1 MSIGREIEDIARDLI
16 KHQHDH
22 PPVRDLNREFDRK
35 LTLTDRIASD
45 FARLVGSWV
54 FVLAQLGLMLLWV
67 LLNAIGVL
75 RHWDPY
81 PFMFL
86 NFIFSLEAA
95 IWVSVVLMSL
105 NSLADRDRLRAQNE
119 YELNVK
125 AEEELK
131 ALMNHLMHQDEIL
144 LQIVN
149 RLDRGDR
156 EMKRLARRLEQ
167 ALEPSSEA
175 TRPQPPQHAPPQP
188 PPALAGSPPPTPAPS
203 PAQPE
208 RPLGLPRIP

>member
-22 PPVRDLNREFDRK
+22 PPVRDLNRETERR
-35 LTLTDRIASD
+35 LTLADRIAMD
-45 FARLVGSWV
+45 FTRLVGSWV
-54 FVLAQLGLMLLWV
+54 FVLAQFGLMLVWV
-67 LLNAIGVL
+67 LLNALSLI

-81 PFMFL
+81 PFQFL
-86 NFIFSLEAA
+86 NFILTLEVAA
-95 IWVSVVLMSL
+95 WLLLVLMAF
-105 NSLADRDRLRAQNE
+105 NRQADRDRLRSQHD

-149 RLDRGDR
+149 RLDRSDR
-156 EMKRLARRLEQ
+156 EIKRVARLLENAQ
-167 ALEPSSEA
+167 ETRVETKPEA
-175 TRPQPPQHAPPQP
+175 PRS
-188 PPALAGSPPPTPAPS
+188 GG
-203 PAQPE
+203 PE
-208 RPLGLPRIP
+208 RPMGVPAP

>member
-22 PPVRDLNREFDRK
+22 PPVRDLNREVDRK
-35 LTLTDRIASD
+35 LTFSDRVADD
-45 FARLVGSWV
+45 FARLVGSWI
-54 FVLAQLGLMLLWV
+54 FILAQAGIMVLWV
-67 LLNAIGVL
+67 GLNALNLI
-75 RHWDPY
+75 HPWDRY
-81 PFMFL
+81 PFLFL
-86 NFIFSLEAA
+86 NFILSLEAA
-95 IWVSVVLMSL
+95 VWVSVVLMAL
-105 NSLADRDRLRAQNE
+105 NRFADRDRLRAQHE

-156 EMKRLARRLEQ
+156 EMKRIARHLEVVIETTTNPP
-167 ALEPSSEA
+167 LSRTSESD
-175 TRPQPPQHAPPQP
+175 RPQI
-188 PPALAGSPPPTPAPS
+188 SIPAP
-203 PAQPE
+203 
-208 RPLGLPRIP
+208 

>member
-22 PPVRDLNREFDRK
+22 PPVRDLNREVERK
-35 LTLTDRIASD
+35 LTFADRVAAD

-54 FVLAQLGLMLLWV
+54 FVLAQVGIMVLWV
-67 LLNAIGVL
+67 GLNAFNLI
-75 RHWDPY
+75 HPWDRY
-81 PFMFL
+81 PFLFL
-86 NFIFSLEAA
+86 NFILSLEAA
-95 IWVSVVLMSL
+95 IWVSVVLMAL
-105 NSLADRDRLRAQNE
+105 NRIADRDRLRAQHD
-119 YELNVK
+119 YELDVK

-167 ALEPSSEA
+167 SIESNTE
-175 TRPQPPQHAPPQP
+175 
-188 PPALAGSPPPTPAPS
+188 PPAPKPAPG
-203 PAQPE
+203 PE
-208 RPLGLPRIP
+208 RPPVSVPAP

>member
-22 PPVRDLNREFDRK
+22 PPVRDLNREVDRK
-35 LTLTDRIASD
+35 LTFTDRVASD

-67 LLNAIGVL
+67 LLNALNLL

-81 PFMFL
+81 PFLFL
-86 NFIFSLEAA
+86 NFVFSLEAA
-95 IWVSVVLMSL
+95 IWVSVVLMAL
-105 NSLADRDRLRAQNE
+105 NSQAERDRIRAQNE

-125 AEEELK
+125 AEEETK

-156 EMKRLARRLEQ
+156 EIKRLARRLEQ
-167 ALEPSSEA
+167 SLEASSEA
-175 TRPQPPQHAPPQP
+175 SRPPQAP
-188 PPALAGSPPPTPAPS
+188 ASPAPS
-203 PAQPE
+203 PSQPE
-208 RPLGLPRIP
+208 RPLGLPTP

>member
-1 MSIGREIEDIARDLI
+1 MSIAREIEDIARDLI

-22 PPVRDLNREFDRK
+22 PPVRDLNREVERRLTFADRVA
-35 LTLTDRIASD
+35 DD

-54 FVLAQLGLMLLWV
+54 FVLVQVGIMVLWV
-67 LLNAIGVL
+67 GLNALSLI
-75 RHWDPY
+75 HPWDRY
-81 PFMFL
+81 PFLFL
-86 NFIFSLEAA
+86 NFILSLEAA
-95 IWVSVVLMSL
+95 IWVSVVLMAL
-105 NSLADRDRLRAQNE
+105 NRLNDRDRLRAQQD
-119 YELNVK
+119 YELDVK

-167 ALEPSSEA
+167 AIDASTE
-175 TRPQPPQHAPPQP
+175 
-188 PPALAGSPPPTPAPS
+188 PPAPKVSEPARPPVSVPAP
-203 PAQPE
+203 
-208 RPLGLPRIP
+208 

>member
-22 PPVRDLNREFDRK
+22 PPVRDLNREVERK
-35 LTLTDRIASD
+35 LTFQDRVADD
-45 FARLVGSWV
+45 FARLVGSWI
-54 FVLAQLGLMLLWV
+54 FVLVQAGIMVLWI
-67 LLNAIGVL
+67 LLNAIGL
-75 RHWDPY
+75 IRPWDRY
-81 PFMFL
+81 PFAFL
-86 NFIFSLEAA
+86 NFILSLEAA
-95 IWVSVVLMSL
+95 IWVSIVLMAL
-105 NSLADRDRLRAQNE
+105 NRIADRDRLRAQQD
-119 YELNVK
+119 YEVDVK

-167 ALEPSSEA
+167 AIDAGTEA
-175 TRPQPPQHAPPQP
+175 
-188 PPALAGSPPPTPAPS
+188 PPPTPLPGGS
-203 PAQPE
+203 E
-208 RPLGLPRIP
+208 RPPISIPAP

>member
-22 PPVRDLNREFDRK
+22 PPVRDLNREVERK
-35 LTLTDRIASD
+35 LTFQDRVADD
-45 FARLVGSWV
+45 FARLVGSWIFILV
-54 FVLAQLGLMLLWV
+54 QAGIMVLWI
-67 LLNAIGVL
+67 LLNAIGLL
-75 RHWDPY
+75 RPWDRY
-81 PFMFL
+81 PFAFL
-86 NFIFSLEAA
+86 NFILSLEAA
-95 IWVSVVLMSL
+95 IWVSIVLMAL
-105 NSLADRDRLRAQNE
+105 NRIADRDRLRAQQD
-119 YELNVK
+119 YEIDVK

-167 ALEPSSEA
+167 AIDA
-175 TRPQPPQHAPPQP
+175 TTEAPPPSRPGGSERP
-188 PPALAGSPPPTPAPS
+188 PISIPAP
-203 PAQPE
+203 
-208 RPLGLPRIP
+208 

>member
-1 MSIGREIEDIARDLI
+1 MSIAREIEDIARDLI

-22 PPVRDLNREFDRK
+22 PPVRDLNREVERRQTFAERVADE
-35 LTLTDRIASD
+35 
-45 FARLVGSWV
+45 FARLIGSWV
-54 FVLAQLGLMLLWV
+54 FVAAQIGIMVVWIG
-67 LLNAIGVL
+67 LNAFNLL

-81 PFMFL
+81 PFHFL
-86 NFIFSLEAA
+86 NFVLSLEAA
-95 IWVSVVLMSL
+95 IWVLVVLMAL
-105 NSLADRDRLRAQNE
+105 NRIADRDRLRAQHD

-167 ALEPSSEA
+167 LLELPA
-175 TRPQPPQHAPPQP
+175 T
-188 PPALAGSPPPTPAPS
+188 PPAAKPADNERPPISVPAP
-203 PAQPE
+203 
-208 RPLGLPRIP
+208 

>member
-1 MSIGREIEDIARDLI
+1 MSTARELEDIARDLI

-22 PPVRDLNREFDRK
+22 PPVRDLNREVERRLTFADRVA
-35 LTLTDRIASD
+35 DD

-54 FVLAQLGLMLLWV
+54 FVLVQAVQVGIMVVWIGLNVFNL
-67 LLNAIGVL
+67 I
-75 RHWDPY
+75 RPWDRY
-81 PFMFL
+81 PFFFL
-86 NFIFSLEAA
+86 NFILSLEAA
-95 IWVSVVLMSL
+95 IWVSVVLMAL
-105 NSLADRDRLRAQNE
+105 NRLSDRDRLRAQQD

-156 EMKRLARRLEQ
+156 EMKRLARRLED
-167 ALEPSSEA
+167 AIASNSE
-175 TRPQPPQHAPPQP
+175 
-188 PPALAGSPPPTPAPS
+188 TPAPKLAGPDRPPVGV
-203 PAQPE
+203 PAP
-208 RPLGLPRIP
+208 

>member
-22 PPVRDLNREFDRK
+22 PPVRDLNRDVDRK
-35 LTLTDRIASD
+35 LTFADRVAAD
-45 FARLVGSWV
+45 FARLVGSWI
-54 FVLAQLGLMLLWV
+54 FVLAQVGLMLLWV
-67 LLNAIGVL
+67 VLNLVGFI
-75 RHWDPY
+75 RHWDAY
-81 PFMFL
+81 PFLFL
-86 NFIFSLEAA
+86 NFVFSLEAA
-95 IWVSVVLMSL
+95 IWVSVVLMTL
-105 NSLADRDRLRAQNE
+105 NSMADRDRMRAQNE

-156 EMKRLARRLEQ
+156 EIKRLARRLEQ
-167 ALEPSSEA
+167 ALEPSADA
-175 TRPQPPQHAPPQP
+175 TPPPPPHAPPQP
-188 PPALAGSPPPTPAPS
+188 PPALAGPPKPPPTAAPS
-203 PAQPE
+203 PVPPE
-208 RPLGLPRIP
+208 RPLGLPRP